1 MMSTKTI
8 IHRLPLTKARI
19 NLGAVVR
26 RVHLNREYVILEK
39 DGIPVAGLMNI
50 DEMED
55 YLEQQDPK
63 LKKQIAEGYQEY
75 RSGKLTETLDDFR
88 SKLKEK
94 SQKRTKRQVP
104 LTAQIFRL
112 LPTTRFK
119 REVEK
124 TIKEQPELAHVI
136 DECSYILRVDPYNFS
151 RQYPIKKLT
160 AVKQGE
166 GQGRIRSG
174 KYRLRCDIFDTDVV
188 LYSFRHRK
196 EAY

>member
-39 DGIPVAGLMNI
+39 GGIPVAGLMNI

-75 RSGKLTETLDDFR
+75 RSGKLTETLDDFL

-94 SQKRTKRQVP
+94 SQKRTKR
-104 LTAQIFRL
+104 
-112 LPTTRFK
+112 
-119 REVEK
+119 
-124 TIKEQPELAHVI
+124 
-136 DECSYILRVDPYNFS
+136 
-151 RQYPIKKLT
+151 
-160 AVKQGE
+160 
-166 GQGRIRSG
+166 
-174 KYRLRCDIFDTDVV
+174 
-188 LYSFRHRK
+188 
-196 EAY
+196 